1 MIHQFRIAM
10 AGQRGAPIGKAGARK
25 LTLPGRWRI
34 LIRVM
39 CSPTQSDA
47 SSKLSTRVRGDFLE
61 QSGSAVATGPRTDS
75 TGNRLDQRQEFSS
88 AAPPRL

>member
-1 MIHQFRIAM
+1 MIHQFRVAM
-10 AGQRGAPIGKAGARK
+10 AGQRGAPIAKPGAKK
-25 LTLPGRWRI
+25 LMLPGRRRI
-34 LIRVM
+34 LIRVV

-47 SSKLSTRVRGDFLE
+47 PSKLSTRVRGDFLE
-61 QSGSAVATGPRTDS
+61 QSDSAVATGPRTDS